1 MNQELNQRKKDLNFL
16 IVEARNYSKAK
27 EAASNLMK
35 DYPDDTDILHSL
47 ASIHIALKEE
57 SDAIHLLNKVKQLEK
72 DTATTYFF

>member
-47 ASIHIALKEE
+47 ASIHIALKE
-57 SDAIHLLNKVKQLEK
+57 
-72 DTATTYFF
+72 